1 MKREKMDKDIK
12 EQIEKEKKLIISKR
26 LILRVFKHFDFSN
39 NKEQSLT
46 KTQWGQMQKEEIDK
60 LNKELKDE
68 KA

>member
-46 KTQWGQMQKEEIDK
+46 KTQWGQMQKKEIDK